1 MADRGE
7 PQEIAALR
15 TNLTSI
21 TDTVT
26 VGVNLQWFG
35 NRLVEK
41 RFICRREAQKL
52 LDVSVT
58 RPSMKAAQLMDS
70 VFAVLETTD
79 RKRGWFDQFVSIF
92 SADKAHGELAAKLK
106 SGVATA
112 SQQEG
117 SQLSLIQAQRYE
129 LVRVLHVPK
138 L

>member
-1 MADRGE
+1 MADGGE

-26 VGVNLQWFG
+26 VGSNLQWFG

-41 RFICRREAQKL
+41 RFIPRGEAQEI
-52 LDVSVT
+52 LDVSGA

-79 RKRGWFDQFVSIF
+79 RKRRWFDQFVSIF
-92 SADKAHGELAAKLK
+92 SADKAHAELPAKLK

>member
-1 MADRGE
+1 MADGGE

-26 VGVNLQWFG
+26 VGGNLQWFG

-41 RFICRREAQKL
+41 RFIPRREAQEI
-52 LDVSVT
+52 LDVSGT

-79 RKRGWFDQFVSIF
+79 RKRRWFDQFVSIF
-92 SADKAHGELAAKLK
+92 SADKAHAELAAKLK

-117 SQLSLIQAQRYE
+117 SQPSLIQAQRYE